1 MRPLSIVMVA
11 VVGSVL
17 LGLLAFPGGARA
29 HETEP
34 SVDWDVAYANVQVLG
49 PPIYAYHATQSLPLS
64 GSGTR
69 FTGVLGAGPGGGW
82 NTIDMNTG
90 EYLVITWSFRYIG
103 GAAVR
108 GDLFWITRLRL
119 HFSTVGRYVDNGDG
133 TGRQWI
139 GSASFGPTPQT
150 RDNAALGGAAF
161 PPALPPL
168 PFGGAVPN
176 TR

>member
-1 MRPLSIVMVA
+1 MLPLSIVMVA
-11 VVGSVL
+11 AVGSVL

-90 EYLVITWSFRYIG
+90 EYLVITWSSRYEG

-108 GDLFWITRLRL
+108 GSWLCITRLGL
-119 HFSTVGRYVDNGDG
+119 HFSTLAHYG
-133 TGRQWI
+133 
-139 GSASFGPTPQT
+139 
-150 RDNAALGGAAF
+150 
-161 PPALPPL
+161 
-168 PFGGAVPN
+168 
-176 TR
+176 

>member
-1 MRPLSIVMVA
+1 MKPPSIA
-11 VVGSVL
+11 LIIGIGLIL

-29 HETEP
+29 HEQET
-34 SVDWDVAYANVQVLG
+34 SVDWDVAYANIQV
-49 PPIYAYHATQSLPLS
+49 PIAPVYTYYATQTLPLS

-69 FTGVLGAGPGGGW
+69 TVIGQIGPTGYP
-82 NTIDMNTG
+82 TIAMNTG
-90 EYLVITWSFRYIG
+90 EYLVITWSFRYVG

-108 GDLFWITRLRL
+108 GDLFWITRLGL
-119 HFSTVGRYVDNGDG
+119 DFSTIGRYVDNGDG

>member
-90 EYLVITWSFRYIG
+90 EYLVITWSFRYVG

-108 GDLFWITRLRL
+108 GDLFWITRLGL
-119 HFSTVGRYVDNGDG
+119 DFSTIGRYVDNGDG

-139 GSASFGPTPQT
+139 GSSSFALTPKTQYNATLVVRSTQPTFRHLHVGVSVQ
-150 RDNAALGGAAF
+150 N
-161 PPALPPL
+161 
-168 PFGGAVPN
+168 V
-176 TR
+176 